1 MERVKQAGGDLT
13 DGYWGEGN
21 VDVATGAVGEDKTL
35 EIPMTNPDVK
45 KSITIDELRKHEAAE
60 SPWFV
65 VKDEVYDG
73 TSFLKEHPGGAQ
85 SIEAAAAQ
93 DCTEEFMAIRM
104 LLPPDLRHGKH

>member
-1 MERVKQAGGDLT
+1 MERVKNAGGDLT

-21 VDVATGAVGEDKTL
+21 VDVAAGAVEEEKAV
-35 EIPMTNPDVK
+35 EILMTNPDVK
-45 KSITIDELRKHEAAE
+45 NAITIDEFRKHEAAE

-65 VKDEVYDG
+65 VNDEVYDG

-85 SIEAAAAQ
+85 SIEAAAGQ

-104 LLPPDLRHGKH
+104 LHPPALRPGKH